1 LTHIFTGNL
10 ATDFVYQVYP
20 NKEHM
25 MKRKVIV
32 ILGVTAVLSLLIA
45 IGVSATGQS
54 ELAQVRAA
62 TAQFHRPEAARAAGW
77 DLVPG
82 LDHCFD
88 NPGVGAMGFHYIN
101 MDLLDLTLDPR
112 RPEAMVYTPGQDGKL
127 HLGAVEYIV
136 PAGPWDAEYDH
147 PPMVLGQHLHLNEA
161 LGVYVL
167 HAWIWRHNP
176 AGVFE
181 DWNPNVSCPAE

>member
-1 LTHIFTGNL
+1 
-10 ATDFVYQVYP
+10 
-20 NKEHM
+20 
-25 MKRKVIV
+25 MKRKVML

-45 IGVSATGQS
+45 IGVSAAGQS
-54 ELAQVRAA
+54 ELGQVRAA
-62 TAQFHRPEAARAAGW
+62 TAQFHRVEAAQAAGW

-101 MDLLDLTLDPR
+101 VDLLDLTLDPHQ
-112 RPEAMVYTPGQDGKL
+112 PEAMVYVPGKNGKL

-136 PAGPWDAEYDH
+136 PAEPWDEVNDH
-147 PPMVLGQHLHLNEA
+147 PPMVLGHHLHLNEA

-176 AGVFE
+176 AGIFE
-181 DWNPNVSCPAE
+181 DWNPNVTCPVE